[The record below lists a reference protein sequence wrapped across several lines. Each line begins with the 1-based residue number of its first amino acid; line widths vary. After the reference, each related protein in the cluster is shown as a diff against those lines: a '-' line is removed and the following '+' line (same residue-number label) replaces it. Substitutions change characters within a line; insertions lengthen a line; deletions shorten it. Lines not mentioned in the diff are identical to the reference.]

1 MTLSL
6 RKSPLPSI
14 CSYGISPFII
24 PPQSSSA
31 FFFEYSESLSC
42 QGKYS
47 SPKSH
52 KHDVELAK
60 VTVAIHMPLWHLHMM
75 MHHNPLCT
83 HILSSC
89 HEAHQHCLLNIW
101 NPSLA
106 RTNIRAQNHIIY
118 CRQCP
123 SLLLIF
129 YLHHLLDIIR
139 GKQCLIV
146 TSTFLITTVQ
156 YLRIV
161 MLIAIVV
168 VVWPFIAIRITYQT
182 LILSVSSAYFHAWPS
197 LPSAVNNYCSLP
209 PILN

>member
-24 PPQSSSA
+24 LPRSSSA

-60 VTVAIHMPLWHLHMM
+60 VAVAIHMPLWRLHMM
-75 MHHNPLCT
+75 LHHNPLCT
-83 HILSSC
+83 HLLSSC
-89 HEAHQHCLLNIW
+89 HEAHQHCLSNIR

-106 RTNIRAQNHIIY
+106 
-118 CRQCP
+118 RQCP
-123 SLLLIF
+123 SLLSIF

-168 VVWPFIAIRITYQT
+168 VVWPFIAICITYQS
-182 LILSVSSAYFHAWPS
+182 LILSVSFICLLVFYWLTSMHGHLFPLLSTIVARYPLS
-197 LPSAVNNYCSLP
+197 
-209 PILN
+209 